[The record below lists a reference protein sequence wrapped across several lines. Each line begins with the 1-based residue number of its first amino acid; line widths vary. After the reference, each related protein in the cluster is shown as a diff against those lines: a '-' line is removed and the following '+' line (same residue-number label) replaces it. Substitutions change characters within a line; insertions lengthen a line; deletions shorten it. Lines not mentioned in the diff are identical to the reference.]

1 MVEEAMTKFLEIAY
15 PSDLNSTWR
24 KSWYKKQTLQ
34 LSDLCLPVAFVG
46 TASHRGQ
53 FLRICPTK
61 VQLGFFVRAR
71 LFAEKWEQ
79 RGYNACMFLT
89 SEDLFNECMTAVRG
103 RSAEGTVGQPQS
115 RGLACSAAMRGRLAA
130 WVTFFHFLN
139 CNAKY
144 IVICLDIWVS
154 MT

>member
-15 PSDLNSTWR
+15 PSDFNSTWR
-24 KSWYKKQTLQ
+24 QSWYKKQTLQ

-79 RGYNACMFLT
+79 RGLQCVYV
-89 SEDLFNECMTAVRG
+89 SDL
-103 RSAEGTVGQPQS
+103 
-115 RGLACSAAMRGRLAA
+115 
-130 WVTFFHFLN
+130 
-139 CNAKY
+139 
-144 IVICLDIWVS
+144 
-154 MT
+154 